1 MPPPT
6 RRLGSEMRRLGHF
19 DLSRVRITWR
29 RQLQVVVD
37 LVLALGA
44 WALAYLVRFNFDL
57 AAAQEYFVPMA
68 ILSFA
73 VVQVVVLGL
82 AGVYA
87 RLWRYTGLQDLRL
100 MIIGVAL
107 GALIVLAMV
116 AMLPRLFFAPRSTL
130 LAQPVFFL
138 MLIAG
143 ARVMWRMLRENTA
156 QKQTLEY
163 GEPVIVIGAG
173 DAGAALLR
181 EFDRSHR
188 WRAVALLDDDPH
200 KRSTVV
206 NGVRV
211 EGTLGEFGA
220 VAARFR
226 VHKVVI
232 AIRSMEREERV
243 ALARSLSEQGAEVY
257 ALPPRDVLQRG
268 EISDD
273 TIRRVRP
280 EDLLRR
286 DPVSLDP
293 ALLSQGIAGKVVLV
307 TGAGGSIGSELCRQ
321 IADLRPEL
329 LVLFELNEFSL
340 YEIDE
345 ELHAGW
351 GAVSRASVIG
361 DVRDENRVQEVVTR
375 YRPDVVFHAAAYK
388 HVPLMEQVNA
398 FEALRNN
405 VLGTFVIASAAVRAK
420 VGKLV
425 VVSTDKAVNPTN
437 VMGATKRLAEML
449 VQEVTA
455 GHATKVSIVRFG
467 NVLGSAGSVIPKF
480 VEQIQRGGPVTVTHP
495 EITRYFMSIPEAAQL
510 VVLSSS
516 IGRGGEIFVLDMG
529 EPVRIADLARDLIH
543 LMGKTEREIDIVYTG
558 LRPGEKLFEELLFD
572 TETTVPTEHKRLRI
586 ARVRPPTTGARSAF
600 SDWLRERPLRS
611 DFEVRQFLRR
621 MVPEYTPDER
631 YHRRTAE
638 RA

>member
-1 MPPPT
+1 MVW
-6 RRLGSEMRRLGHF
+6 RMS
-19 DLSRVRITWR
+19 WR
-29 RQLQVVVD
+29 RRLQVVVD

-44 WALAYLVRFNFDL
+44 WVAAYLVRFNFDF
-57 AAAQEYFVPMA
+57 AAAEEYFVPTA
-68 ILSFA
+68 ILAFA
-73 VVQVVVLGL
+73 VVQVGVLVIV
-82 AGVYA
+82 GVYS

-100 MIIGVAL
+100 MIVGVAL
-107 GALIVLAMV
+107 GALVVLAMV
-116 AMLPRLFFAPRSTL
+116 AIFPRMFFAPRSTL
-130 LAQPVFFL
+130 LAQPAFFL

-143 ARVMWRMLRENTA
+143 VRVLWRMMRENSA

-163 GEPVIVIGAG
+163 GEPVIVVGAG
-173 DAGAALLR
+173 DAGATLLR
-181 EFDRSHR
+181 EFERSHR

-200 KRSTVV
+200 KRNSVV

-211 EGTLGEFGA
+211 EGTLADFPTLSL
-220 VAARFR
+220 RFR
-226 VHKVVI
+226 AHKVVI
-232 AIRSMEREERV
+232 AIRSMDRDQRI
-243 ALARSLSEQGAEVY
+243 ALARRLSEQGAEVY
-257 ALPPRDVLQRG
+257 TLPPRDTLHKG
-268 EISDD
+268 EVTDD
-273 TIRRVRP
+273 AIRRVRP

-286 DPVSLDP
+286 NQVSLD
-293 ALLSQGIAGKVVLV
+293 ANLLIAGIAGKVVLV

-321 IADLRPEL
+321 LADLQPTL
-329 LVLFELNEFSL
+329 LVMFELNEFAL

-351 GAVSRASVIG
+351 TTLARASVIG
-361 DVRDENRVQEVVTR
+361 DVRDENRVQEVMTR

-405 VLGTFVIASAAVRAK
+405 ALGTLVIANAAMRAAVAK
-420 VGKLV
+420 LI

-449 VQEVTA
+449 VQDATA
-455 GHATKVSIVRFG
+455 GHEIKVSIVRFG

-510 VVLSSS
+510 VVLSSTL
-516 IGRGGEIFVLDMG
+516 GRGGEIFVLDMG
-529 EPVRIADLARDLIH
+529 APVRISDLARDLIQ
-543 LMGKTEREIDIVYTG
+543 LMGKTEREVDIVYTG

-572 TETTVPTEHKRLRI
+572 TETTVPTEHERLRI
-586 ARVRPPTTGARSAF
+586 ARARPPTAAARAMF
-600 SDWLRERPLRS
+600 AEWLRERPLRS
-611 DFEVRQFLRR
+611 DFEVRQFLHRL
-621 MVPEYTPDER
+621 VPEYTPDER
-631 YHRRTAE
+631 YHRRAAE

>member
-1 MPPPT
+1 M
-6 RRLGSEMRRLGHF
+6 
-19 DLSRVRITWR
+19 
-29 RQLQVVVD
+29 QVIVD
-37 LVLALGA
+37 LILALSA
-44 WALAYLVRFNFDL
+44 WALAYLIRFNFDL
-57 AAAQEYFVPMA
+57 SAAQEYFIPLAV
-68 ILSFA
+68 LSFA
-73 VVQVVVLGL
+73 VVQVVVLGVV
-82 AGVYA
+82 GVYS
-87 RLWRYTGLQDLRL
+87 RMWRYTGLQDLRL
-100 MIIGVAL
+100 MILGVVL
-107 GALIVLAMV
+107 GGLFVLAMV
-116 AMLPRLFFAPRSTL
+116 AMSPRLFFAPRSTL

-143 ARVMWRMLRENTA
+143 VRVMWRMLRENSA
-156 QKQTLEY
+156 QRGRLQF
-163 GEPVIVIGAG
+163 GEPVIVVGAG

-181 EFDRSHR
+181 EFERSHR

-200 KRSTVV
+200 KRNRVV

-211 EGTLGEFGA
+211 EGGLSDYAT
-220 VAARFR
+220 VAHRFR
-226 VHKVVI
+226 THKVVLS
-232 AIRSMEREERV
+232 IRSMAREAQNE
-243 ALARSLSEQGAEVY
+243 LARRLSGQGAEVFT
-257 ALPPRDVLQRG
+257 LPPRDSLQKG
-268 EISDD
+268 GVSDD

-286 DPVSLDP
+286 DQVKVDP
-293 ALLSQGIAGKVVLV
+293 DVLGHGIAGKIVLV

-321 IADLRPEL
+321 LADLGPEL
-329 LVLFELNEFSL
+329 LVLFELNEFAL

-351 GAVSRASVIG
+351 GAVSRVSVIG
-361 DVRDENRVQEVVTR
+361 DVRDENRVQEVMTR

-405 VLGTFVIASAAVRAK
+405 VLGTYVVANAAVRAN
-420 VGKLV
+420 VGRLV

-449 VQEVTA
+449 VQEATA
-455 GHATKVSIVRFG
+455 GHEIKVSIVRFG

-529 EPVRIADLARDLIH
+529 EPVRIAELARDLIH
-543 LMGKTEREIDIVYTG
+543 LMGKSEREIDIVFTG

-572 TETTVPTEHKRLRI
+572 SETTVPTEHDRLRI
-586 ARVRPPTTGARSAF
+586 ARVRPPTAGVRATFA
-600 SDWLRERPLRS
+600 DWLRERPLRS

-631 YHRRTAE
+631 YHRRAAE

>member
-1 MPPPT
+1 MNVT
-6 RRLGSEMRRLGHF
+6 RFRFS
-19 DLSRVRITWR
+19 WR
-29 RQLQVVVD
+29 RQMQVVVD
-37 LVLALGA
+37 FLLALSA
-44 WALAYLVRFNFDL
+44 WALAYLIRFNFDL
-57 AAAQEYFVPMA
+57 SAADEYFVPGA
-68 ILSFA
+68 VLSFA
-73 VVQVVVLGL
+73 VVQVLVLGIV
-82 AGVYA
+82 GVYS

-100 MIIGVAL
+100 MILGVAL
-107 GALIVLAMV
+107 GGLVVLALV
-116 AMLPRLFFAPRSTL
+116 AMSPRLFFAPRSTL

-138 MLIAG
+138 MFIAG
-143 ARVMWRMLRENTA
+143 VRVLWRMLRENSA
-156 QKQTLEY
+156 QKQTLEF
-163 GEPVIVIGAG
+163 GEPVIVVGAG
-173 DAGAALLR
+173 DAAAALLR

-200 KRSTVV
+200 KRGTVV
-206 NGVRV
+206 NGARV
-211 EGTLGEFGA
+211 EGTLAEFPL
-220 VAARFR
+220 VAQRSR

-232 AIRSMEREERV
+232 AIPSMDRDRRV
-243 ALARSLSEQGAEVY
+243 ALARTLSEQGAEVY
-257 ALPPRDVLQRG
+257 ALPSRDALQRG
-268 EISDD
+268 EVADD

-286 DPVSLDP
+286 DPVTVSP
-293 ALLSQGIAGKVVLV
+293 ALLAEGIGGRIVLV

-321 IADLRPEL
+321 IADLGPEL
-329 LVLFELNEFSL
+329 LVMLELNEFAL

-351 GAVSRASVIG
+351 GSISRASVIG
-361 DVRDENRVQEVVTR
+361 DVRDEARVQEVMTR

-405 VLGTFVIASAAVRAK
+405 AFGTFVIASAAVRAN
-420 VGKLV
+420 VGRLV

-449 VQEVTA
+449 VQEATA
-455 GHATKVSIVRFG
+455 GHDIKVSIVRFG

-510 VVLSSS
+510 VVLSST

-543 LMGKTEREIDIVYTG
+543 LMGKSERDIDIVFTG

-572 TETTVPTEHKRLRI
+572 NETTVPTEHARLRI
-586 ARVRPPTTGARSAF
+586 ARVRPPTAGVRTVFA
-600 SDWLRERPLRS
+600 DWLRERPLRS

-621 MVPEYTPDER
+621 LVPEYTPDER
-631 YHRRTAE
+631 YHRRAAE

>member
-1 MPPPT
+1 MT
-6 RRLGSEMRRLGHF
+6 ERSGFRLPA
-19 DLSRVRITWR
+19 LSRVRFSWR
-29 RQLQVVVD
+29 RAVQVAID
-37 LVLALGA
+37 LLLALTA
-44 WALAYLVRFNFDL
+44 WALAYVVRFNFDL
-57 AAAQEYFVPMA
+57 DEASLYFNPFSIA
-68 ILSFA
+68 IF
-73 VVQVVVLGL
+73 VGTQVVVL
-82 AGVYA
+82 AAVGVYS
-87 RLWRYTGLQDLRL
+87 RLWRYTGLQDLRT
-100 MIIGVAL
+100 MILGVGLSAL
-107 GALIVLAMV
+107 VMLALAAVSS
-116 AMLPRLFFAPRSTL
+116 RLFFAPRSTL
-130 LAQPVFFL
+130 VAQPVFFL

-143 ARVMWRMLRENTA
+143 VRVLWRMLRENSA
-156 QKQTLEY
+156 QKQTLAY

-188 WRAVALLDDDPH
+188 WRAVALLDDDAY

-211 EGTLGEFGA
+211 EGTLGDFPA
-220 VAARFR
+220 VAQRFR
-226 VHKVVI
+226 THKVVI
-232 AIRSMEREERV
+232 AIPSMARDQRV
-243 ALARSLSEQGAEVY
+243 ALARQLSEQGAEVY
-257 ALPPRDVLQRG
+257 ALPTRDALQKG
-268 EISDD
+268 EVADD
-273 TIRRVRP
+273 AIRRVRP

-286 DPVSLDP
+286 DQVSLDP
-293 ALLSQGIAGKVVLV
+293 ELLSQGIAGKVVLV

-321 IADLRPEL
+321 LADLRPEL
-329 LVLFELNEFSL
+329 LVLFELNEFAL

-351 GAVSRASVIG
+351 GALPRASVIG
-361 DVRDENRVQEVVTR
+361 DVRDESRVQEVMAR

-398 FEALRNN
+398 FEAVRNN
-405 VLGTFVIASAAVRAK
+405 ALGTFVIASAAVRAR
-420 VGKLV
+420 VSKLV

-455 GHATKVSIVRFG
+455 GHEIKVSIVRFG

-516 IGRGGEIFVLDMG
+516 IGQGSEIFVLDMG
-529 EPVRIADLARDLIH
+529 APVRIAELARDLIQ

-572 TETTVPTEHKRLRI
+572 TETTVSTEHERLRI
-586 ARVRPPTTGARSAF
+586 ARVRPPAVGARSAF
-600 SDWLRERPLRS
+600 AEWLRERPLRS

-621 MVPEYTPDER
+621 LVPEYTPDER
-631 YHRRTAE
+631 YHRRAVE
-638 RA
+638 QA

>member
-1 MPPPT
+1 MKK
-6 RRLGSEMRRLGHF
+6 LFGNV
-19 DLSRVRITWR
+19 DLARVRVTRR
-29 RQLQVVVD
+29 RQLQILVD
-37 LVLALGA
+37 LVLALFA
-44 WALAYLVRFNFDL
+44 WVLAYLVRFNFDVD
-57 AAAQEYFVPMA
+57 AAAEYFVPTA
-68 ILSFA
+68 ILCFA
-73 VVQVVVLGL
+73 LVQVILLGVV
-82 AGVYA
+82 GVYS

-107 GALIVLAMV
+107 GALVVLALV
-116 AMLPRLFFAPRSTL
+116 ALVPRIFFAPRSTL
-130 LAQPVFFL
+130 LAQPAFFL

-143 ARVMWRMLRENTA
+143 ARVMWRMLRENSA
-156 QKQTLEY
+156 QKQTLEF

-181 EFDRSHR
+181 EFDRSRR

-211 EGTLGEFGA
+211 EGTLDDFPTIA
-220 VAARFR
+220 LRFR

-232 AIRSMEREERV
+232 AISS
-243 ALARSLSEQGAEVY
+243 LARERRVELARKLSEQGAEVY
-257 ALPPRDVLQRG
+257 ALPPRDALQRG
-268 EISDD
+268 EVAND

-293 ALLSQGIAGKVVLV
+293 ALLGQGIAGKVVLV

-321 IADLRPEL
+321 LADLRPEL
-329 LVLFELNEFSL
+329 LVLYELNEFSL

-345 ELHAGW
+345 ELHGGW
-351 GAVSRASVIG
+351 GGVPRASVIG
-361 DVRDENRVQEVVTR
+361 DVRDENRVQEVLTR

-405 VLGTFVIASAAVRAK
+405 VFGTYVIANAAVRAG

-455 GHATKVSIVRFG
+455 GHDTKVSIVRFG

-543 LMGKTEREIDIVYTG
+543 LMGKNEREVDIVYTG

-572 TETTVPTEHKRLRI
+572 TEATIPTEHQRLRI
-586 ARVRPPTTGARSAF
+586 ARVRPPTVGVRSLF

-621 MVPEYTPDER
+621 LVPEYTPDER
-631 YHRRTAE
+631 YHRRAAE

>member
-1 MPPPT
+1 MT
-6 RRLGSEMRRLGHF
+6 KRFGSI
-19 DLSRVRITWR
+19 DLLRIRISWR
-29 RQLQVVVD
+29 RQLQILVD
-37 LVLALGA
+37 LGLALGA
-44 WALAYLVRFNFDL
+44 WVLAYLIRFNFDV
-57 AAAQEYFVPMA
+57 AAAHEYFIPRA

-73 VVQVVVLGL
+73 LVQVGVLGI
-82 AGVYA
+82 AGVYS

-107 GALIVLAMV
+107 GALVVLAMV
-116 AMLPRLFFAPRSTL
+116 AMFPHLFFAPRSTL
-130 LAQPVFFL
+130 LAQPAFFL

-143 ARVMWRMLRENTA
+143 VRVMWRMVRETSV
-156 QKQTLEY
+156 QKRTLEY

-181 EFDRSHR
+181 EFDRSRR

-200 KRSTVV
+200 KRNTVV

-211 EGTLGEFGA
+211 GGTLSEFPV
-220 VAARFR
+220 VAQRFR

-232 AIRSMEREERV
+232 AISSMQRDDRV
-243 ALARSLSEQGAEVY
+243 ALARRLSEQGAEVY
-257 ALPPRDVLQRG
+257 ALLPRDALQRG
-268 EISDD
+268 EIADD

-286 DPVSLDP
+286 DPVTLDP

-329 LVLFELNEFSL
+329 LVLFELNEFAL

-345 ELHAGW
+345 ELHSGW
-351 GAVSRASVIG
+351 GVLSRASVIG
-361 DVRDENRVQEVVTR
+361 DVRDENRVQEVMTR

-405 VLGTFVIASAAVRAK
+405 ALGTFVIANAAVRAG

-455 GHATKVSIVRFG
+455 GHETRVSIVRFG

-529 EPVRIADLARDLIH
+529 APVRIADLARDLIH

-572 TETTVPTEHKRLRI
+572 TETTVPTEHQRLRV
-586 ARVRPPTTGARSAF
+586 ARARPPTAGARSAF
-600 SDWLRERPLRS
+600 SEWLRERPLRS

-631 YHRRTAE
+631 YHRRAAE

>member
-1 MPPPT
+1 MTKRNTPQSRPV
-6 RRLGSEMRRLGHF
+6 
-19 DLSRVRITWR
+19 SRVHFRLSWR
-29 RQLQVVVD
+29 RQMQVIVD
-37 LVLALGA
+37 LILALSA
-44 WALAYLVRFNFDL
+44 WALAYLIRFNFDL
-57 AAAQEYFVPMA
+57 SAAQEYFIPLAV
-68 ILSFA
+68 LSFA
-73 VVQVVVLGL
+73 VVQVVVLGVV
-82 AGVYA
+82 GVYS
-87 RLWRYTGLQDLRL
+87 RMWRYTGLQDLRL
-100 MIIGVAL
+100 MILGVVL
-107 GALIVLAMV
+107 GGLFVLAMV
-116 AMLPRLFFAPRSTL
+116 AMSPRLFFAPRSTL

-143 ARVMWRMLRENTA
+143 VRVMWRMLRENSA
-156 QKQTLEY
+156 QRGRLQF
-163 GEPVIVIGAG
+163 GEPVIVVGAG

-181 EFDRSHR
+181 EFERSHR

-200 KRSTVV
+200 KRNRVV

-211 EGTLGEFGA
+211 EGGLSDYAT
-220 VAARFR
+220 VAHRFR
-226 VHKVVI
+226 THKVVLS
-232 AIRSMEREERV
+232 IRSMAREAQNE
-243 ALARSLSEQGAEVY
+243 LARRLSGQGAEVFT
-257 ALPPRDVLQRG
+257 LPPRDSLQKG
-268 EISDD
+268 GVSDD

-286 DPVSLDP
+286 DQVKVDP
-293 ALLSQGIAGKVVLV
+293 DVLGHGIAGKIVLV

-321 IADLRPEL
+321 LADLGPEL
-329 LVLFELNEFSL
+329 LVLFELNEFAL

-351 GAVSRASVIG
+351 GAVSRVSVIG
-361 DVRDENRVQEVVTR
+361 DVRDENRVQEVMTR

-405 VLGTFVIASAAVRAK
+405 VLGTYVVANAAVRAN
-420 VGKLV
+420 VGRLV

-449 VQEVTA
+449 VQEATA
-455 GHATKVSIVRFG
+455 GHEIKVSIVRFG

-529 EPVRIADLARDLIH
+529 EPVRIAELARDLIH
-543 LMGKTEREIDIVYTG
+543 LMGKSEREIDIVFTG

-572 TETTVPTEHKRLRI
+572 SETTVPTEHDRLRI
-586 ARVRPPTTGARSAF
+586 ARVRPPTAGVRATFA
-600 SDWLRERPLRS
+600 DWLRERPLRS

-631 YHRRTAE
+631 YHRRAAE

>member
-1 MPPPT
+1 MT
-6 RRLGSEMRRLGHF
+6 RRTASI
-19 DLSRVRITWR
+19 DLLRTRISWR
-29 RQLQVVVD
+29 RQLQILVD
-37 LVLALGA
+37 LGLALGA
-44 WALAYLVRFNFDL
+44 WVLAYLIRFNFDV
-57 AAAQEYFVPMA
+57 AAAHEYFIPKA

-73 VVQVVVLGL
+73 LVQVGVLGV
-82 AGVYA
+82 AGVYS

-107 GALIVLAMV
+107 GALVVLAMV
-116 AMLPRLFFAPRSTL
+116 AMSPRLFFAPRSTL
-130 LAQPVFFL
+130 LAQPAFFL
-138 MLIAG
+138 LLIAG
-143 ARVMWRMLRENTA
+143 VRVLWRMMRETSV
-156 QKQTLEY
+156 QRRTLEY

-181 EFDRSHR
+181 EFDRSRR

-200 KRSTVV
+200 KRNTVV

-211 EGTLGEFGA
+211 GGTLSEFPV
-220 VAARFR
+220 VAQRFR

-232 AIRSMEREERV
+232 AIPSMEREERV
-243 ALARSLSEQGAEVY
+243 ALARTLSEQGAEVY
-257 ALPPRDVLQRG
+257 ALPPRDALQRG
-268 EISDD
+268 EVADD

-321 IADLRPEL
+321 LADLRPEL
-329 LVLFELNEFSL
+329 LVLFELNEFAL

-345 ELHAGW
+345 ELHTGW
-351 GAVSRASVIG
+351 GALSRASVIG
-361 DVRDENRVQEVVTR
+361 DVRHESRVQEVMTR

-405 VLGTFVIASAAVRAK
+405 VLGTFVIANAAVRAK

-449 VQEVTA
+449 VQEATA
-455 GHATKVSIVRFG
+455 GHETKVSIVRFG

-529 EPVRIADLARDLIH
+529 APVRIADLARDLIH
-543 LMGKTEREIDIVYTG
+543 LMGKNEREIDIVYTG

-572 TETTVPTEHKRLRI
+572 TETTLPTEHQRLRV
-586 ARVRPPTTGARSAF
+586 ARVRPPTAGARSAF
-600 SDWLRERPLRS
+600 SEWLRERPLRS

-631 YHRRTAE
+631 YHRRAAE

>member
-1 MPPPT
+1 MTLRT
-6 RRLGSEMRRLGHF
+6 RFLDQL
-19 DLSRVRITWR
+19 RVRISWR
-29 RQLQVVVD
+29 RRLQIGVD
-37 LVLALGA
+37 LLLALGA
-44 WALAYLVRFNFDL
+44 WVLAYLVRFNFDL
-57 AAAQEYFVPMA
+57 AVVEEYFVPTA

-73 VVQVVVLGL
+73 VVQIVVLAV
-82 AGVYA
+82 AGTYS

-100 MIIGVAL
+100 LIVGVAL
-107 GALIVLAMV
+107 GALVVLAMV
-116 AMLPRLFFAPRSTL
+116 AISPRSFFAPRSTL

-143 ARVMWRMLRENTA
+143 VRVIWRMMRENTA

-200 KRSTVV
+200 KRGTVV

-211 EGTLGEFGA
+211 EGTLDEFA
-220 VAARFR
+220 TAALRFR
-226 VHKVVI
+226 THKIVI
-232 AIRSMEREERV
+232 AIPSMAREQRV
-243 ALARSLSEQGAEVY
+243 ALARRLSEQGAEVY
-257 ALPPRDVLQRG
+257 ALPSRDALQRG
-268 EISDD
+268 AVADD
-273 TIRRVRP
+273 AIRRVRP

-286 DPVSLDP
+286 DAISLDP
-293 ALLSQGIAGKVVLV
+293 SILGQGIAGKVVLV

-329 LVLFELNEFSL
+329 LVMLELNEFAL

-345 ELHAGW
+345 ELHAAW
-351 GAVSRASVIG
+351 GALSRASVIG
-361 DVRDENRVQEVVTR
+361 DVRDENRVQEVMTR
-375 YRPDVVFHAAAYK
+375 YRPEVVFHAAAYK

-405 VLGTFVIASAAVRAK
+405 ALGTFVIASAAVRCG
-420 VGKLV
+420 VGRLV

-455 GHATKVSIVRFG
+455 GHEIKVSIVRFG

-529 EPVRIADLARDLIH
+529 APVRIVELARDLIH
-543 LMGKTEREIDIVYTG
+543 LMGKTERDIDIVYTG

-572 TETTVPTEHKRLRI
+572 TETTVSTEHRRLRI
-586 ARVRPPTTGARSAF
+586 ARVRPPSAGARSAF
-600 SDWLRERPLRS
+600 SEWVRERPLRS

-631 YHRRTAE
+631 YHRRAAE

>member
-1 MPPPT
+1 MMKW
-6 RRLGSEMRRLGHF
+6 LANI
-19 DLSRVRITWR
+19 DLSRVRVTWR
-29 RQLQVVVD
+29 RKLQVLVD
-37 LVLALGA
+37 LLLALGA
-44 WALAYLVRFNFDL
+44 WVLAYLIRFNFDL
-57 AAAQEYFVPMA
+57 AAAEEYFVPTA
-68 ILSFA
+68 VITFA
-73 VVQVVVLGL
+73 LLQVVVLGL
-82 AGVYA
+82 VGVYS

-100 MIIGVAL
+100 MIFGVAL
-107 GALIVLAMV
+107 GALVVLALV
-116 AMLPRLFFAPRSTL
+116 AMSPRLFFAPRSTL

-143 ARVMWRMLRENTA
+143 VRVMWRMARENSV

-173 DAGAALLR
+173 DAAAALLR

-200 KRSTVV
+200 KRSTIV

-211 EGTLGEFGA
+211 EGMLHEFPA

-232 AIRSMEREERV
+232 AIPSMVRDQRV
-243 ALARSLSEQGAEVY
+243 TLARRLSEQGAEVY
-257 ALPPRDVLQRG
+257 ALPPRDALQRG
-268 EISDD
+268 EVADD

-286 DPVSLDP
+286 DAVSVDP
-293 ALLSQGIAGKVVLV
+293 SLLGTGIAGKVVLV
-307 TGAGGSIGSELCRQ
+307 SGAGGSIGSELCRQ
-321 IADLRPEL
+321 LADLRPEL
-329 LVLFELNEFSL
+329 LVLFELNEFAL

-361 DVRDENRVQEVVTR
+361 DVRDENRVQEVMTR

-405 VLGTFVIASAAVRAK
+405 VLGTLVVASTAVRAN
-420 VGKLV
+420 VGKLI

-455 GHATKVSIVRFG
+455 GHEIKVSIVRFG

-529 EPVRIADLARDLIH
+529 EPVRIAELARDLIH
-543 LMGKTEREIDIVYTG
+543 LMGKNERDVDIVYTG

-572 TETTVPTEHKRLRI
+572 TETTVPTEHRRLRI
-586 ARVRPPTTGARSAF
+586 ARARPPTAGARSAF
-600 SDWLRERPLRS
+600 ADWLRERPLRS

-621 MVPEYTPDER
+621 LVPEYTPDER
-631 YHRRTAE
+631 YHRRVAE